1 MANNALRTICIAYK
15 ELNGNEDLES
25 KDNLGVYDVETKDL
39 TLMGIFGIADI
50 VRPEVPSAVQ

>member
-25 KDNLGVYDVETKDL
+25 KDNVIK
-39 TLMGIFGIADI
+39 
-50 VRPEVPSAVQ
+50 